1 MSTKT
6 VVRARIDSE
15 TKEQAAKALAEMGL
29 SVSDY
34 IRMALIRVAHD
45 KAVPFQVKIPNAV
58 TAKTLRKSE
67 RAEDVHSAR
76 GADDLLEQLGI

>member
-6 VVRARIDSE
+6 VVRARIDSD
-15 TKEQAAKALAEMGL
+15 TKDQAAQALAEMGL

-45 KAVPFQVKIPNAV
+45 KAVPFQVKIPNAA
-58 TAKTLRKSE
+58 TAETLRKSE
-67 RAEDVHSAR
+67 RGEDIHTAR
-76 GADDLLEQLGI
+76 DADDLFKQLGI